1 MIKEKNFCLSEDKFC
16 EMVDYLK
23 DFHSHNLDLNELE
36 NYLNPNGRELIRRLL
51 IGHLNSRG
59 LGDVGPIVI
68 GSDGLHR
75 SHKRTRSRIIKT
87 LFGDIEIK
95 RIGYSNRNVHSLFPL
110 DAMLNLPTL
119 NISYALQKNLILE
132 IIKSSYDDSIASI
145 ERWTGVKIK
154 KKQAKQIVIDASKD
168 FDEFYEY
175 KQSTEKEEA
184 VDLPLIVLTSDAK
197 GIVMRKDGLRE
208 ETKKRAEA
216 KIKKNIKT
224 EPKKTGKEK
233 TDCKRMATVASV
245 YEIDRFIRIPEDISN
260 EFFNKCDSKTKKNR
274 PRPIAKRVWASI
286 EKKSENTLQKMF
298 EEALQRKNSDNKEW
312 VVLVDGDLNQIRA
325 IKNISR
331 KFNKNVVIICD
342 IIHVLEYIWKA
353 GKVLNEKEEVSHWV
367 SKRFEL
373 ILRGQCKTVASGMKR
388 SATFRKL
395 SKETREPIDKCA
407 KYLHNHS
414 EYLFYNEYLK
424 LGYPIAT
431 GIIEGACRY
440 LVKDRMGL
448 TGARWGLEGAEAVLK
463 LRSIK
468 ISGDFDLYWDFY
480 EKKQYDRNY
489 KVLYQDPSIL
499 KASS

>member
-1 MIKEKNFCLSEDKFC
+1 
-16 EMVDYLK
+16 
-23 DFHSHNLDLNELE
+23 
-36 NYLNPNGRELIRRLL
+36 
-51 IGHLNSRG
+51 
-59 LGDVGPIVI
+59 
-68 GSDGLHR
+68 
-75 SHKRTRSRIIKT
+75 
-87 LFGDIEIK
+87 
-95 RIGYSNRNVHSLFPL
+95 
-110 DAMLNLPTL
+110 
-119 NISYALQKNLILE
+119 
-132 IIKSSYDDSIASI
+132 
-145 ERWTGVKIK
+145 
-154 KKQAKQIVIDASKD
+154 
-168 FDEFYEY
+168 
-175 KQSTEKEEA
+175 
-184 VDLPLIVLTSDAK
+184 
-197 GIVMRKDGLRE
+197 MRKDSLRE
-208 ETKKRAEA
+208 ETRKRAEA

-245 YEIDRFIRIPEDISN
+245 YEVDRFVRIPEDIIN
-260 EFFNKCDSKTKKNR
+260 EFFNKRDSKTEKNR

-325 IKNISR
+325 IKNISQ

-353 GKVLNEKEEVSHWV
+353 GKVLNEKEEVTHWV

-373 ILRGQCKTVASGMKR
+373 ILRGRCKTVASGMKR

-395 SKETREPIDKCA
+395 SKKTREPIDKCA

-440 LVKDRMGL
+440 LVKDRMGI